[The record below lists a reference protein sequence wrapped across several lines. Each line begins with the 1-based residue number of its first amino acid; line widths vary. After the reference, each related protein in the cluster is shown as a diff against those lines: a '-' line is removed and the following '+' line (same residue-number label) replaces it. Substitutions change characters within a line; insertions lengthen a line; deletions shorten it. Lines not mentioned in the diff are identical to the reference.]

1 MRATASVAGLVLGGL
16 LTWAGLSAETPGEAV
31 ESAPP
36 GQEKRA
42 PEAAPPPLE
51 RIRRQVPDWDALM
64 GTRNSAD
71 RAKLFT
77 EYFEPR
83 YEQVQGRGGPVQR
96 ESAPPRVNPGDDEWV
111 AVINAMT
118 AAGTTDELKE
128 KLMRIVQARH
138 LAERVPDFVEVCLD
152 TSSPVAWS
160 ALRLFADIAPPEQLR
175 PVLRGALKG
184 DDGMKYT
191 ALQVIGRRCLADM
204 ADDVAALL
212 DDPIRGPAAA
222 SLLGGF
228 EVESAE
234 PAIRAEV
241 ERRGKYDD
249 GWMSYYATT
258 GRGRVPAVLLD
269 RFRDRFVADYS
280 GSGYVMLADSED
292 PAALDLLR
300 SLRDRWAEKGRFDD
314 GREMPR
320 QSLQAALV
328 MAGDETAI
336 PAFID
341 HLRERLRLGSWY
353 QSDFDAMNAL
363 NRFTFPAL
371 YNRRFAD
378 PYPLR
383 SGTVDRHVE
392 ALSKWT
398 GVRFT
403 LSDGVLREQVLS
415 TGPTKRLPFLFRWA
429 CYGGVCVVGAD
440 EVRVVTREEA
450 ARHWIRHFTK

>member
-1 MRATASVAGLVLGGL
+1 MRGTASVAGLLLGGL
-16 LTWAGLSAETPGEAV
+16 LTWAGLAAEPPGQAV
-31 ESAPP
+31 ETAPP
-36 GQEKRA
+36 GREKRA
-42 PEAAPPPLE
+42 PEEAPPPLE

-64 GTRNSAD
+64 GTPNSAD
-71 RAKLFT
+71 RAKLFS

-83 YEQVQGRGGPVQR
+83 FESVQGRGGPAQR
-96 ESAPPRVNPGDDEWV
+96 AVAPPRVQPGDDEWV

-118 AAGTTDELKE
+118 VAGTTDDLKE
-128 KLMRIVQARH
+128 KLMRIVQARR
-138 LAERVPDFVEVCLD
+138 LAARVPDFVEVCLD

-160 ALRLFADIAPPEQLR
+160 ALQAFADIAPPEQLV

-191 ALQVIGRRCLADM
+191 ALAVIGRRCLTGM

-212 DDPIRGPAAA
+212 TDPLRGPAAA
-222 SLLGGF
+222 SLLGGLG
-228 EVESAE
+228 VESAE
-234 PAIRAEV
+234 PAVRTEV

-249 GWMSYYATT
+249 GWMRYYTAI
-258 GRGRVPAVLLD
+258 GCGRVPAVLLD
-269 RFRDRFVADYS
+269 RFRDHFVADYL
-280 GSGYVMLADSED
+280 GSGYVMLADCED
-292 PAALDLLR
+292 PAALDVLR
-300 SLRDRWAEKGRFDD
+300 SLSGRWAEKGRFDD

-320 QSLQAALV
+320 QTLQAALV

-341 HLRERLRLGSWY
+341 HLKERLRLGSWY

-363 NRFTFPAL
+363 NRFTFPEL
-371 YNRRFAD
+371 YNRRFAE

-392 ALSKWT
+392 ALSRWT

-403 LSDGVLREQVLS
+403 LSESVMREQVLGA
-415 TGPTKRLPFLFRWA
+415 GPTKRLAILFRWA
-429 CYGGVCVVGAD
+429 CYGGLCVIGED
-440 EVRVVTREEA
+440 EVRVITREEA
-450 ARHWIRHFTK
+450 ARHWIRRFTK